1 MLSRNINRIYSF
13 AFRPLLCSTT
23 ETRLSIFTYCKANNV
38 DLSPETNNVR
48 GSIDFKLS
56 RECNQKVLVKVKL
69 SSNNQLEHGFEVQ
82 LPIYMTKRKQSFN
95 LSYY

>member
-1 MLSRNINRIYSF
+1 MPFVRCFVALRKHAYQYLHIV
-13 AFRPLLCSTT
+13 
-23 ETRLSIFTYCKANNV
+23 ANNI
-38 DLSPETNNVR
+38 DLSPETNNIC

-82 LPIYMTKRKQSFN
+82 LSIYMIYMTKRKHIVQFI
-95 LSYY
+95 LLLIMETIKK